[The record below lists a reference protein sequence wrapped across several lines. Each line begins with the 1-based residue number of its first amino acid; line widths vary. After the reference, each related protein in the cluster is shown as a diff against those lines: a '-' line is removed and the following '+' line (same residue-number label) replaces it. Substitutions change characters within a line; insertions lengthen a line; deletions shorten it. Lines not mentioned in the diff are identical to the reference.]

1 MPAENISSKEMESLV
16 VKQTPSEIM
25 ATWSDSQE
33 KLLKSIAERSN
44 CMRWLHTECN
54 SYFESLNFYFTIPNI
69 VISTLNGSIT
79 MSLTALFP
87 DPRTQQNATTII
99 GLVSIFSAV
108 LITMNQYVKSQQMA
122 EAHHSSGLSYAK
134 LYRNIMNELS
144 LRRDQRSNGL
154 DFLKQVRT
162 EIDRLES
169 TSPSILPFAIKKFN
183 IIFSKRDIEKPEI
196 TGDLDAVEINSEV
209 TQNTQLLSNYT
220 KDIDTSTLDVMEKA
234 LPIVT
239 KPTVLSNLGSIIST
253 ASKLF
258 VPNTRANVDSA
269 LSSILPSINTNLLST
284 SDTYGTSGTSG
295 TLEAVEPVESVEVPE
310 AYCLKNPSDSKEE
323 VTSNKKESHN
333 VIVDMDLSNDM
344 DYILPSSHPPSP
356 IDSQKQDQNQDQD
369 QQ

>member
-1 MPAENISSKEMESLV
+1 MKSFSESLPAF
-16 VKQTPSEIM
+16 QTRDKKWVQLQI
-25 ATWSDSQE
+25 D
-33 KLLKSIAERSN
+33 
-44 CMRWLHTECN
+44 
-54 SYFESLNFYFTIPNI
+54 
-69 VISTLNGSIT
+69 
-79 MSLTALFP
+79 
-87 DPRTQQNATTII
+87 QNATTII

-134 LYRNIMNELS
+134 LYRSIMNELS

-154 DFLKQVRT
+154 DFLKQVRA

-183 IIFSKRDIEKPEI
+183 VIFSKRDIEKPEI
-196 TGDLDAVEINSEV
+196 TGDLDAVEINSEL

-220 KDIDTSTLDVMEKA
+220 SDIDTTTLDVMEKA

-239 KPTVLSNLGSIIST
+239 KPSVLSNLGSIIST

-258 VPNTRANVDSA
+258 VTNTRSNIDS
-269 LSSILPSINTNLLST
+269 LSSTLPSINTNLLGT
-284 SDTYGTSGTSG
+284 SDTYGTSGT
-295 TLEAVEPVESVEVPE
+295 LEAVEAVEPVESVEVPE
-310 AYCLKNPSDSKEE
+310 AYCVKNPSDSKEE

-344 DYILPSSHPPSP
+344 DYSLPSSHPPSP
-356 IDSQKQDQNQDQD
+356 GRQSGCCRRSSDWRWKSRR
-369 QQ
+369 

>member
-1 MPAENISSKEMESLV
+1 
-16 VKQTPSEIM
+16 
-25 ATWSDSQE
+25 
-33 KLLKSIAERSN
+33 
-44 CMRWLHTECN
+44 
-54 SYFESLNFYFTIPNI
+54 
-69 VISTLNGSIT
+69 

-134 LYRNIMNELS
+134 LYRSIMNELS

-154 DFLKQVRT
+154 DFLKQVRA

-183 IIFSKRDIEKPEI
+183 VIFSKRDIEKPEI
-196 TGDLDAVEINSEV
+196 TGDLDAVEINSEL

-220 KDIDTSTLDVMEKA
+220 SDIDTTTLDVMEKA

-239 KPTVLSNLGSIIST
+239 KPNNNILSNLGSIISN
-253 ASKLF
+253 ASKLL
-258 VPNTRANVDSA
+258 VPNTRTNIDS
-269 LSSILPSINTNLLST
+269 LSSTLPSINTNLLGT
-284 SDTYGTSGTSG
+284 SDASGI
-295 TLEAVEPVESVEVPE
+295 LEAVEVSEP
-310 AYCLKNPSDSKEE
+310 YCVKIPSDSKEE
-323 VTSNKKESHN
+323 VTSNKNDSHN

-344 DYILPSSHPPSP
+344 GYSLPSSSHPPSP

>member
-209 TQNTQLLSNYT
+209 THKTQLLSNYT

-258 VPNTRANVDSA
+258 VPDTRANVDSA
-269 LSSILPSINTNLLST
+269 LSSILPSINTNLL
-284 SDTYGTSGTSG
+284 GTSG
-295 TLEAVEPVESVEVPE
+295 TLEAVEAIEPVESVEVPE
-310 AYCLKNPSDSKEE
+310 AYCVKNPSDSKEE
-323 VTSNKKESHN
+323 VAANKKESHN

-344 DYILPSSHPPSP
+344 DYSLPSSHPPSP
-356 IDSQKQDQNQDQD
+356 IDSQKQDQNQNQD